1 MGVALKEIQT
11 IILTY
16 LRRPDKIITILLLDD
31 PHRKELIQFAQTE
44 GVKEQA
50 VSNSLD
56 KAYDQSLDARDKHF
70 HLIEKPFAHLV
81 TDDGENECYRASSCL
96 H

>member
-31 PHRKELIQFAQTE
+31 PHRKELIQF
-44 GVKEQA
+44 
-50 VSNSLD
+50 D
-56 KAYDQSLDARDKHF
+56 KGRLLYSQS
-70 HLIEKPFAHLV
+70 
-81 TDDGENECYRASSCL
+81 
-96 H
+96 

>member
-31 PHRKELIQFAQTE
+31 PHRKELIQFDKGRPLYSQSRISRWQRLRRE
-44 GVKEQA
+44 GVKEQS
-50 VSNSLD
+50 VSN
-56 KAYDQSLDARDKHF
+56 
-70 HLIEKPFAHLV
+70 FA
-81 TDDGENECYRASSCL
+81 G
-96 H
+96 